1 MREGH
6 RKGSATKSFLLLLM
20 ITLDDLAV
28 RVSHSPPNFLQKLL
42 EALVQVFEFYQDHDH
57 TEK

>member
-1 MREGH
+1 
-6 RKGSATKSFLLLLM
+6 M